1 MRIQQGEKGGHR
13 LRRKEKAALAVQG
26 LRAVHVGKVHRG
38 QGDRAMKKLSSYKC
52 PSCGKPW
59 ALEEVTFPDGKKR
72 KAPVLTPEHNPDCPE
87 SKAIIGMSRDLQASL
102 NIQSRAMVKKRRC
115 PLRSECP
122 LWQDNRCTGEISKD
136 LSPHICLQ
144 HALEQSRGEEEA
156 ER

>member
-1 MRIQQGEKGGHR
+1 MQTLRVQQGEKGGHR
-13 LRRKEKAALAVQG
+13 LCGKEKAAVALQG
-26 LRAVHVGKVHRG
+26 MREVHAGSEGGRE
-38 QGDRAMKKLSSYKC
+38 MKKLSSYKC

-102 NIQSRAMVKKRRC
+102 DIQARAMVKKIRC

-122 LWQDNRCTGEISKD
+122 LWQDDRCTGEISKD

-144 HALEQSRGEEEA
+144 HALEQSRGEKGSS
-156 ER
+156 RG